1 MPLNTLHGTKQINI
15 DALKGQAIGLI
26 GFGNQGR
33 AHALNLRDSG
43 LHVCVGAREKS
54 RTGDEATELGF
65 SVGGISEIVAASDLV
80 ILSLPDE
87 VHQEVF
93 TNAIEPALQSGCVL
107 GFLHGFSVHFGF
119 VRAPKDV
126 GVVMVAPKGPGV
138 ALRMRFEEG
147 LGLPCLLAVHQ
158 EAPAGNARAMA
169 LSWAAGLGAAN
180 ATVVETTFSIEAE
193 TDLFGEQAV
202 LCGGLLALL
211 QSGFETLVKA
221 GYPPEI
227 AYLECCQEIK
237 QIADLVFERGMTEM
251 LKAISNTAEFG
262 LIKGRKTISSEHLA
276 PGMQDLLDSIKN
288 GSFAD
293 AMQQQHTDGSKELHR
308 NRQEIA
314 ASEMESAGKTVR
326 SWMPWLNDAK
336 PSE

>member
-1 MPLNTLHGTKQINI
+1 MPLNTLQGPKQINI
-15 DALKGQAIGLI
+15 DALKGQKIGLI

-33 AHALNLRDSG
+33 SHALNLRDSG
-43 LHVCVGAREKS
+43 LEVCIGAREKS
-54 RTGDEATELGF
+54 MTRDEAAELGF
-65 SVGGISEIVAASDLV
+65 TVSGISETVAASDLV

-93 TNAIEPALQSGCVL
+93 TNTIEPALQSGCVI
-107 GFLHGFSVHFGF
+107 GFLHGFSVHFGL
-119 VRAPKDV
+119 VKPPKDV
-126 GVVMVAPKGPGV
+126 GVVMVAPKGPGI

-147 LGLPCLLAVHQ
+147 LGLPCLLAVQQ
-158 EAPAGNARAMA
+158 ESPAGNARAMA
-169 LSWAAGLGAAN
+169 LAWAAGLGAAN
-180 ATVVETTFSIEAE
+180 ATVVETTFGIEAE
-193 TDLFGEQAV
+193 TDLFGEQGV

-237 QIADLVFERGMTEM
+237 QIADLVFEKGVTEM

-262 LIKGRKTISSEHLA
+262 LIKGHETIRSEQLA
-276 PGMQDLLDSIKN
+276 PGMQNLLDSIKD
-288 GSFAD
+288 GSFAQ
-293 AMQQQHTDGSKELHR
+293 AMQQQHADGSKEIHR

-326 SWMPWLNDAK
+326 SWMPWLNNAK